1 MERVRFVLHKNATVL
16 AVDVSHSGDLEENIA
31 VLARAMKII
40 GSRPPKSMLL
50 LTNVTETPFNIKA
63 VEEIKAYAKFNTPY
77 VKASAVVGVT
87 GIRKVVLDAIIKL
100 TGRTIVSFETEE
112 EALDWLA
119 AQ

>member
-1 MERVRFVLHKNATVL
+1 MERVKFVLHEAATILV
-16 AVDVSHSGDLEENIA
+16 VDLSGSADLEENIA
-31 VLARAMKII
+31 VLAKARAII

-50 LTNVTETPFNIKA
+50 LTNVTGTPFN
-63 VEEIKAYAKFNTPY
+63 VRNVDDIKAYAKFNTPY

-87 GIRKVVLDAIIKL
+87 GIKKVILDAVIRL
-100 TGRTIVSFETEE
+100 TGRSIVSFATEE

>member
-1 MERVRFVLHKNATVL
+1 MT
-16 AVDVSHSGDLEENIA
+16 G
-31 VLARAMKII
+31 
-40 GSRPPKSMLL
+40 
-50 LTNVTETPFNIKA
+50 TPFNIRA

-87 GIRKVVLDAIIKL
+87 GIRRVILEAIIKL
-100 TGRTIVSFETEE
+100 TGRAVVSFASEE